1 MILKWILKILV
12 LKKACSL
19 FHWEDL
25 GVHLFHTLQASLHT
39 NTKLGVLWRSYFFW
53 SMPPGKPS
61 LLKWSEVAQL
71 CLTLCNP
78 MDCSLP
84 GFSIQGIFQ
93 ARVLEWVA
101 ISLSRGSSQPRD
113 WTRVSHTVDR
123 YFTIWVTREVSCIYT
138 TKDTCI
144 HTTKSL
150 CCIHE
155 TITTLLI
162 DYIPI

>member
-78 MDCSLP
+78 MDCSLTC
-84 GFSIQGIFQ
+84 FSVHGILQ
-93 ARVLEWVA
+93 ARILEWVA
-101 ISLSRGSSQPRD
+101 ISFSRRSSRPRD
-113 WTRVSHTVDR
+113 WTWVSRIVGR
-123 YFTIWVTREVSCIYT
+123 RFTIWA
-138 TKDTCI
+138 TKPL
-144 HTTKSL
+144 TKVFLRRHPPKIFS
-150 CCIHE
+150 
-155 TITTLLI
+155 
-162 DYIPI
+162 DANY